1 MGEPL
6 SEKARE
12 SVERQLEELRTAASG
27 KTALVVLGARLS
39 LMIFTSCAVPIHD
52 FLSVA
57 PLLDD
62 LCTTQ
67 MHVYASA
74 LACTLIRHS

>member
-27 KTALVVLGARLS
+27 KTALVVLGASLS
-39 LMIFTSCAVPIHD
+39 HEDSYAVDLIHD
-52 FLSVA
+52 FSVA
-57 PLLDD
+57 ALSDD
-62 LCTTQ
+62 LCTDTD
-67 MHVYASA
+67 
-74 LACTLIRHS
+74 ACLL